1 VIWAGGHGAEI
12 VGDDGREVHLV
23 DVAEVAPALDEV
35 EADLG
40 ALVDGEA
47 GWLIE
52 RKAASLAVHHRLA
65 DPERVEELLP
75 RVTAQ
80 LESRRDRSPGF
91 DVLHGKSVVELRPSG
106 TDKGAALA
114 HLAERHPDRSPLVLG
129 DDTTDED
136 AFRAAIH
143 HGGTGVLVADA
154 PRETAAQH
162 RLAESVGVGA
172 GVDGDVLQVRSAL
185 VAGQRPPAN
194 GQLGEP
200 PRVLDHPPRPGDEVA
215 VRAGHLPVRPRV
227 VPEVRHEVAEVV
239 QGARPLAIRGR
250 APAETQSHGGAVA
263 LVSHD

>member
-1 VIWAGGHGAEI
+1 VTAELSDPIELAAQLGPAQQRLLALDFDGVLAPIVDHPDLARPAPETVAAVGALAELTVVAIVSGRPIIDLQGRVGQLPVIWAGGHGAEI

-162 RLAESVGVGA
+162 RLADPAAVTTF
-172 GVDGDVLQVRSAL
+172 LTAL
-185 VAGQRPPAN
+185 AQR
-194 GQLGEP
+194 Q
-200 PRVLDHPPRPGDEVA
+200 R
-215 VRAGHLPVRPRV
+215 
-227 VPEVRHEVAEVV
+227 
-239 QGARPLAIRGR
+239 
-250 APAETQSHGGAVA
+250 
-263 LVSHD
+263 